1 MKTLLDLVAHQCWSV
16 DENIAQLSQEL
27 SAVKR
32 ASKIDLK
39 DLKAKVTRLS
49 SDIVRLDGNYKRVV
63 ETTSDINV
71 SIVAI
76 VHVAGLEKVQQTNNI
91 FSLHRTTF
99 LIFSSI
105 STLGNSSTSFPLF
118 NFSGSFQ
125 FGNI

>member
-1 MKTLLDLVAHQCWSV
+1 MREAIPDNDVAS
-16 DENIAQLSQEL
+16 LQEEL
-27 SAVKR
+27 AAAKLR
-32 ASKIDLK
+32 EAEANLTLK